1 MRKADWKR
9 QIIEKCKNVGT
20 YRSDFLPAIITLS
33 AILEERD
40 RVYKQYVAEGAQ
52 PVIDRTSDRGAVNKS
67 KNPLLTTWQDLN
79 KDALSYWRDLGLT
92 PAGLKKIGDDPMK
105 SQKTSALAEAL
116 RGIE

>member
-40 RVYKQYVAEGAQ
+40 RVYKQYVKEGAK

-67 KNPLLTTWQDLN
+67 KNPLLATWQDLN

-92 PAGLKKIGDDPMK
+92 PAGLKKLDDEAMK
-105 SQKTSALAEAL
+105 PKKQSSLADL
-116 RGIE
+116 LNG

>member
-1 MRKADWKR
+1 MKKADWKR

-20 YRSDFLPAIITLS
+20 YRSDFLS

-67 KNPLLTTWQDLN
+67 KNPLLATWQDLN

-105 SQKTSALAEAL
+105 SQKASALAEAL
-116 RGIE
+116 RGLE